1 MYSKKTHAAVYSWRE
16 TDLTYSMSAKPL
28 TFIFTWQRL
37 MGAQLP
43 YGNNEG
49 MQPFAL
55 ALSVEL
61 SQNNGM
67 VRRLSNCKRRWSQKE
82 NKQSNT
88 YIHRISFLKAGSEIT
103 LTRLCVRKPDLQ
115 HRLSSEFYS

>member
-1 MYSKKTHAAVYSWRE
+1 MTHAAEYSWRE
-16 TDLTYSMSAKPL
+16 TVLTYSMSAKPL
-28 TFIFTWQRL
+28 TLIFTWQRFV
-37 MGAQLP
+37 GAQLP

-67 VRRLSNCKRRWSQKE
+67 VRCLSNCKRNGSQGKKKVNVLIYTE
-82 NKQSNT
+82 S
-88 YIHRISFLKAGSEIT
+88 LKAGSEMT
-103 LTRLCVRKPDLQ
+103 LTT
-115 HRLSSEFYS
+115 

>member
-1 MYSKKTHAAVYSWRE
+1 
-16 TDLTYSMSAKPL
+16 
-28 TFIFTWQRL
+28 

-49 MQPFAL
+49 MQPLAL

-67 VRRLSNCKRRWSQKE
+67 VRRLSNCKRSGSQKE
-82 NKQSNT
+82 KS
-88 YIHRISFLKAGSEIT
+88 
-103 LTRLCVRKPDLQ
+103 Q
-115 HRLSSEFYS
+115 HCTESLFP